1 MAMIKC
7 PECGAEIS
15 DRAINCIK
23 CGCPINNVLSN
34 VVISFEQSYA
44 IRYRCTVSCNG
55 KEYSC
60 KQGESVEVPV
70 SKPTEVTIT
79 ISGGNGSTSTT
90 IYPGRRY
97 RVKNGGGFFGFKP
110 VVSAY

>member
-34 VVISFEQSYA
+34 VV
-44 IRYRCTVSCNG
+44 
-55 KEYSC
+55 
-60 KQGESVEVPV
+60 SVC
-70 SKPTEVTIT
+70 
-79 ISGGNGSTSTT
+79 
-90 IYPGRRY
+90 
-97 RVKNGGGFFGFKP
+97 
-110 VVSAY
+110 